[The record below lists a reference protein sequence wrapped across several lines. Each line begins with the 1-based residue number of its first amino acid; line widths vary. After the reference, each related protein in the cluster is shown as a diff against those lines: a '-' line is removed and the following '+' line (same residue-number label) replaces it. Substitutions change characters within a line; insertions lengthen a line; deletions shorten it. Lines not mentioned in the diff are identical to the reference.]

1 MLNYIV
7 KVIKLKAINAMSL
20 LEIIV
25 AISIV
30 FVLSTMSLY
39 SYQDYKIK
47 AQFNS
52 AFTTAEQNK
61 LAISG
66 YYASNKSCP
75 TNNFINQTINPQ
87 CTSTTSTPCVASLD
101 NNDPSSGCRL
111 NFRDGNSNVI
121 ISLQAIITNLGDL
134 QYFCVL
140 GASGLAPPSKY
151 LSISTC
157 TSTAPSGTAP

>member
-87 CTSTTSTPCVASLD
+87 CTSTTSTPCVHSID
-101 NNDPSSGCRL
+101 NNGASGCTL